1 MEIENYEESG
11 TNNNDQQNEHT
22 IIVPDTQHVPNQIEE
37 NGSNFVRDNF
47 FLHGQGATKTNQERT
62 NYSF

>member
-22 IIVPDTQHVPNQIEE
+22 IIVPDTQDVSNQIEE
-37 NGSNFVRDNF
+37 NTRISVRDKF
-47 FLHGQGATKTNQERT
+47 FLHSQGATKANQRK
-62 NYSF
+62 N